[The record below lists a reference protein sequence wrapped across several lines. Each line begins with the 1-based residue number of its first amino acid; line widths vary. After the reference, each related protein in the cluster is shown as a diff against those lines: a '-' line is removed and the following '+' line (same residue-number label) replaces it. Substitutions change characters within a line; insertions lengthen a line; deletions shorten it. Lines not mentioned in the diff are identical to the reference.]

1 MKIEAEARLML
12 TAEAY
17 WEYVKR
23 LIKDLK
29 IKQIGE
35 GAYSQVFQHPK
46 LKNIVVKLVLHDEEY
61 LKFARFAM
69 DNPKNPWLPRIAAI
83 EPIKFDGFRLSNSS
97 NSYLVF
103 LEKLQPASFELQK
116 SLIWKLVDTYEL
128 HIHASIHK
136 WFSKS
141 SWKKL
146 ALNSKDPG
154 LAQFAA
160 FAAKNFN
167 QLDINSENVMAR
179 GRQLVFTDPIA

>member
-1 MKIEAEARLML
+1 MKIEAQTRLML

-17 WEYVKR
+17 WEYVNR

-29 IKQIGE
+29 IKHLGE
-35 GAYSQVFQHPK
+35 GAYAQVFQHPT
-46 LKNIVVKLVLHDEEY
+46 LKNIVVKLVHHDDEY

-83 EPIKFDGFRLSNSS
+83 EPIKFDGSRLS

-103 LEKLQPASFELQK
+103 LEKLQPTSFELQK

-128 HIHASIHK
+128 HIHAFTPK

-141 SWKKL
+141 NWKKL

-167 QLDINSENVMAR
+167 HLDINSANVMAR